1 MQWKFFL
8 KKVPNQ
14 EFTMGKADEKKK
26 GKKKFCARVQLYF
39 SSLFSARGTNG
50 SHLSHDPLRIFH
62 HHSPLFHVWSSWSFR
77 EKLKWMDQKPQAIL
91 YQVRKWGYFMRVLR
105 GRWEFS
111 PLLITRV
118 ISTSRCSSLAF
129 CRYRRRWVLESVPD
143 PNLSSWIFNWCYANN
158 TPNLYTELFKAP
170 YKPTVPNKHSGTKVL
185 IFKTK
190 TFS

>member
-1 MQWKFFL
+1 MKMQWKFFL

-14 EFTMGKADEKKK
+14 EFTMGKADEKRK
-26 GKKKFCARVQLYF
+26 GKKKFCARAVVFFKPIF
-39 SSLFSARGTNG
+39 STWNEWITSLSQ
-50 SHLSHDPLRIFH
+50 PLKIFH

-129 CRYRRRWVLESVPD
+129 CRCRRWVLESVPD

-170 YKPTVPNKHSGTKVL
+170 Y
-185 IFKTK
+185 
-190 TFS
+190 